1 MMPQEMT
8 LDSLIPAK
16 QRIVTVAEMQALERA
31 ADIGGHSYA
40 AMMELAGRA
49 VAEAILE
56 RYGRVSCLVLA
67 GPGNNGGDGLVCARH
82 LHKAGAAVR
91 VYLWKRATDPERD
104 YEGHYA
110 RLQALGVPTAH
121 ADADPSFETLRGWL
135 DCSVVVDALLGTGA
149 NRPIQGQLADLL
161 DEVQRARKLR
171 QPSFH
176 VVAVDCVSGM
186 NCDTGTVDPHSLP
199 ADLTVT
205 FACAKVGHYLFPAA
219 QAGGELLVADIGI
232 DPALV
237 QNVRTFAL
245 DEATIRAW
253 LPARPANSHKGAFG
267 KVMLVVGSEAY
278 PGAAYLAS
286 AAAGRAGAGL
296 VTVASIR
303 AVCSL
308 TAAKLPEPTYTL
320 LPEAMGANGAVIA
333 ADAAQTVHEAVK
345 GYRALVVG
353 CGLSNTP
360 ATRQFMANL
369 LDSSLPAAVF
379 DADGLNCLASHDGW
393 WRRLPLRTVL
403 TPHPAEMARLCG
415 LSVEQ
420 VLANRWALARQKAAE
435 WGCTV
440 LLKGPYTVIAEP
452 SGWLAVLPVATSA
465 LATAG
470 SGDVL
475 AGVIGGLLA
484 QGLEAFTASCVGAWL
499 HGMAGLACAASIG
512 EAGVVASDLLLHL
525 PRLQRRLRHDHERL
539 ACGNDFA

>member
-1 MMPQEMT
+1 MMQEKT
-8 LDSLIPAK
+8 LEILIPAK

-31 ADIGGHSYA
+31 ADAGGHSYA

-82 LHKAGAAVR
+82 LHEAGAMVR

-104 YEGHYA
+104 YEGHFA
-110 RLQALGVPTAH
+110 RLQALGVPAAH
-121 ADADPSFETLRGWL
+121 ADADPAFETLRAWL

-161 DEVQRARKLR
+161 DEVRRARSLR
-171 QPSFH
+171 QPAFR

-186 NCDTGTVDPHSLP
+186 NCDTGALDPHSLP

-205 FACAKVGHYLFPAA
+205 FACAKAGHYLFPAA
-219 QAGGELLVADIGI
+219 EAGGELIVADIGI
-232 DPALV
+232 DPALM
-237 QNVRTFAL
+237 QGVRTFAL
-245 DEATIRAW
+245 DETTIRSW

-308 TAAKLPEPTYTL
+308 TAAKLPEPTYVL

-333 ADAAQTVHEAVK
+333 GEASGTVHEAIQ
-345 GYRALVVG
+345 GYRALVAG
-353 CGLSNTP
+353 CGLGNAP

-369 LDSSLPAAVF
+369 LDPSLPAAVF
-379 DADGLNCLASHDGW
+379 DADGLNCLAAHDGW
-393 WRRLPLRTVL
+393 WRSLPARTVL
-403 TPHPAEMARLCG
+403 TPHPAEMARLCH
-415 LSVEQ
+415 LSVAQ
-420 VLANRWALARQKAAE
+420 VLADRWVLARQKAAE

-440 LLKGPYTVIAEP
+440 LLKGPYTVVAEP

-475 AGVIGGLLA
+475 AGIVGGLLA
-484 QGLEAFTASCVGAWL
+484 QGLDAFAAACVGAWL
-499 HGMAGLACAASIG
+499 HGAAGLACAASIG
-512 EAGVVASDLLLHL
+512 EAGVVASDLLPHL
-525 PRLQRRLRHDHERL
+525 PRLQKRLRGEDAGSSL
-539 ACGNDFA
+539 SGDAP

>member
-1 MMPQEMT
+1 MEI
-8 LDSLIPAK
+8 LIPAK

-31 ADIGGHSYA
+31 ADAGGHSYA

-82 LHKAGAAVR
+82 LHEAGAMVR

-104 YEGHYA
+104 YEGHFA
-110 RLQALGVPTAH
+110 RLQALGVPAAH
-121 ADADPSFETLRGWL
+121 ADADPAFETLRAWL

-161 DEVQRARKLR
+161 DEVRRARSLR
-171 QPSFH
+171 QPAFR

-186 NCDTGTVDPHSLP
+186 NCDTGALDPHSLP

-205 FACAKVGHYLFPAA
+205 FACAKAGHYLFPAA
-219 QAGGELLVADIGI
+219 EAGGELIVADIGI
-232 DPALV
+232 DPALM
-237 QNVRTFAL
+237 QGVRTFAL
-245 DEATIRAW
+245 DETTIRSW

-308 TAAKLPEPTYTL
+308 TAAKLPEPTYVL

-333 ADAAQTVHEAVK
+333 GEASGTVHEAIQ
-345 GYRALVVG
+345 GYRALVAG
-353 CGLSNTP
+353 CGLGNAP

-369 LDSSLPAAVF
+369 LDPSLPAAVF
-379 DADGLNCLASHDGW
+379 DADGLNCLAAHDGW
-393 WRRLPLRTVL
+393 WRSLPARTVL
-403 TPHPAEMARLCG
+403 TPHPAEMARLCH
-415 LSVEQ
+415 LSVAQ
-420 VLANRWALARQKAAE
+420 VLADRWVLARQKAAE

-440 LLKGPYTVIAEP
+440 LLKGPYTVVAEP

-475 AGVIGGLLA
+475 AGIVGGLLA
-484 QGLEAFTASCVGAWL
+484 QGLDAFAAACVGAWL
-499 HGMAGLACAASIG
+499 HGAAGLACAASIG
-512 EAGVVASDLLLHL
+512 EAGVVASDLLPHL
-525 PRLQRRLRHDHERL
+525 PRLQKRLRGEDAGSSL
-539 ACGNDFA
+539 SGDAP

>member
-1 MMPQEMT
+1 LE
-8 LDSLIPAK
+8 LLIPAK

-31 ADIGGHSYA
+31 ADAGGHSYA
-40 AMMELAGRA
+40 TMMELAGRA

-82 LHKAGAAVR
+82 LHETGAAVR

-104 YEGHYA
+104 YEGHFA
-110 RLQALGVPTAH
+110 RLQALGVPAAH
-121 ADADPSFETLRGWL
+121 ADADPTFETLRAWL

-161 DEVQRARKLR
+161 DEVRRARSLR
-171 QPSFH
+171 QPAFL

-186 NCDTGTVDPHSLP
+186 NCDTGALDPHSLP

-205 FACAKVGHYLFPAA
+205 FACAKAGHYLFPAA
-219 QAGGELLVADIGI
+219 EAGGELIVADIGI
-232 DPALV
+232 DPALM
-237 QNVRTFAL
+237 QGVRTFAL
-245 DEATIRAW
+245 DETTIRSW

-308 TAAKLPEPTYTL
+308 TAAKLPEPTYVL
-320 LPEAMGANGAVIA
+320 LPEAAGANGAVIA
-333 ADAAQTVHEAVK
+333 GEASATVHEAIQ
-345 GYRALVVG
+345 GYRALVAG
-353 CGLSNTP
+353 CGLGNAP

-369 LDSSLPAAVF
+369 LDPSLPAAVF
-379 DADGLNCLASHDGW
+379 DADGLNCLAAHDGW
-393 WRRLPLRTVL
+393 WRSLPARTVL
-403 TPHPAEMARLCG
+403 TPHPAEMARLCH
-415 LSVEQ
+415 LSVAQ
-420 VLANRWALARQKAAE
+420 VLADRWTLARQKAAE

-440 LLKGPYTVIAEP
+440 LLKGPYTVVAEP
-452 SGWLAVLPVATSA
+452 SGWLAVLPVATPA

-484 QGLEAFTASCVGAWL
+484 QGLDAFASACVGAWL
-499 HGMAGLACAASIG
+499 HGAAGLACATAIG
-512 EAGVVASDLLLHL
+512 EAGVVASDLLPHL
-525 PRLQRRLRHDHERL
+525 PRIQKHLRN
-539 ACGNDFA
+539 NDASSPLGDGAL

>member
-1 MMPQEMT
+1 MMQEQT
-8 LDSLIPAK
+8 LEILIPAK

-31 ADIGGHSYA
+31 ADAGGHSYA

-82 LHKAGAAVR
+82 LHEAGAGVR

-104 YEGHYA
+104 YEGHFA
-110 RLQALGVPTAH
+110 RLQALGVPAAH
-121 ADADPSFETLRGWL
+121 ADADPAFETLRAWL

-161 DEVQRARKLR
+161 DEVQRARSLR
-171 QPSFH
+171 RPAFR

-186 NCDTGTVDPHSLP
+186 NCDTGALDPHSLS

-205 FACAKVGHYLFPAA
+205 FACAKAGHYLFPAA
-219 QAGGELLVADIGI
+219 EAGGELLVADIGI

-237 QNVRTFAL
+237 QGVRTFAL
-245 DEATIRAW
+245 DKTTIRSW

-308 TAAKLPEPTYTL
+308 TAAKLPEPTHVL
-320 LPEAMGANGAVIA
+320 LPEAAGPNGAVIA
-333 ADAAQTVHEAVK
+333 SEATATVHEAIQ
-345 GYRALVVG
+345 GYRALVAG
-353 CGLSNTP
+353 CGLGNAP

-369 LDSSLPAAVF
+369 LSPSLPAAVF
-379 DADGLNCLASHDGW
+379 DADGLNCLAAHDGW
-393 WRRLPLRTVL
+393 WRSLPAHTVL
-403 TPHPAEMARLCG
+403 TPHPAEMARLCR
-415 LSVEQ
+415 LSIAQ
-420 VLANRWALARQKAAE
+420 VLADRWALARQKAAE

-440 LLKGPYTVIAEP
+440 LLKGPYTVVAEP

-484 QGLEAFTASCVGAWL
+484 QGLDAFAAACVGAWL
-499 HGMAGLACAASIG
+499 HGAAGLACAASIG
-512 EAGVVASDLLLHL
+512 EAGVVASDLLPHL
-525 PRLQRRLRHDHERL
+525 PRLQKRLRSEDADSSL
-539 ACGNDFA
+539 SGGAP